1 MKKYL
6 VGLLFFIGRAQ
17 ILCAADDRGLFD
29 YVASRDEV
37 AVLSMIQE
45 DFDLFNDLG
54 LQINKCDHTILDEQG
69 RVCSIKVV
77 REDACTIGAIFYTS
91 FVQCGSND
99 WEVKFLV
106 VDELHQNKG
115 YGSFMIKS

>member
-1 MKKYL
+1 MKKYRIGFL
-6 VGLLFFIGRAQ
+6 IFIGCAQ
-17 ILCAADDRGLFD
+17 ILCADDDSGLFD
-29 YVASRDEV
+29 YVSSR
-37 AVLSMIQE
+37 E

-54 LQINKCDHTILDEQG
+54 LQINKCDDTVRDEQG
-69 RVCSIKVV
+69 RVCSIKVL